1 MDNIKE
7 LLERY
12 FEGLT
17 SVEEEAMLRR
27 FFACGDVPENLK
39 MYKPLFA
46 YFSDEISTLKVKNDT
61 TSRTSKIDREIH
73 LELENKPVQQ
83 SNKKFVLWLIGAA
96 ASAAILVGVFFTNQQ
111 SKKCPTE
118 GNYVII
124 NGRCYTDEKT
134 IRSATLNTFREI
146 SEDDSDFTKE
156 ESSGGVK
163 RIIDNQLNEF
173 GSLFDE

>member
-1 MDNIKE
+1 MNIEE
-7 LLERY
+7 LLEQY
-12 FEGLT
+12 FEGRT
-17 SVEEEAMLRR
+17 STEEEATLRR
-27 FFACGDVPENLK
+27 FFTSGDVPENLV

-46 YFSDEISTLKVKNDT
+46 YFEDEITLNIRPV
-61 TSRTSKIDREIH
+61 S
-73 LELENKPVQQ
+73 ENKPAQQ
-83 SNKKFVLWLIGAA
+83 TSKKIVLWLSGAA

-146 SEDDSDFTKE
+146 LEDDSDFTKE

>member
-1 MDNIKE
+1 MNIEE
-7 LLERY
+7 LLEQY
-12 FEGLT
+12 FEGRT
-17 SVEEEAMLRR
+17 SAEEETTLRR
-27 FFACGDVPENLK
+27 FFSSGEVPENLI

-46 YFSDEISTLKVKNDT
+46 YFGDEISTLKIKNDT
-61 TSRTSKIDREIH
+61 TSRISKIDREIH
-73 LELENKPVQQ
+73 LESENKPVQQ
-83 SNKKFVLWLIGAA
+83 SNKKFVLWLSGAA

-146 SEDDSDFTKE
+146 SEDRSEERRVGKE
-156 ESSGGVK
+156 CRSRWSPYH
-163 RIIDNQLNEF
+163 
-173 GSLFDE
+173 